1 MKILHVISGGETGG
15 SKNHILSL
23 LQGLPKKEILLC
35 VFQEG
40 LLYEEA
46 KRLDIPVTLLRQKSR
61 YDLSILIKF
70 LHLIRD
76 NNIDIIHSHGPR
88 ANLFCYMIRFF
99 KQPFKW
105 VTTVHSDP
113 RDDFIRGGIKG
124 KVFTTINMNILKKI
138 NYFFAV
144 SERFKQML
152 SGFGI
157 DKQKIKTM
165 YNGIDF
171 SRTLPVNIERK
182 DLGLTEEDFVIIM
195 VARLHPI
202 KGHKEVF
209 SAMKKL
215 ASNKPNIKLL
225 LVGDGPIKDQLVEM
239 VTSLK
244 LEENVRFLGFQNDV
258 HSYFSLSDV
267 KLLSSYSESFPLVFL
282 EAARANTPIIST
294 DVGGVKNLINSR
306 ELGWIIPVK
315 DIEAMKAALNE
326 AIVKKEE
333 HLLAE
338 MGKKLHKRAA
348 SEFSIQQLVDHTYLH
363 YKKILNQT

>member
-23 LQGLPKKEILLC
+23 LKGLPKKEILLC

-46 KRLDIPVTLLRQKSR
+46 KKLDIPVTLIRQESR
-61 YDLSILIKF
+61 YDLSILTKF

-76 NNIDIIHSHGPR
+76 NNIEIVHSHGPR
-88 ANLFCYMIRFF
+88 ANLFCYMISFS
-99 KQPFKW
+99 KQTFKW

-124 KVFTTINMNILKKI
+124 RIFTTINMNILKKI

-157 DKQKIKTM
+157 NEKKIKTI

-171 SRTLPVNIERK
+171 SQTLPVNIERK
-182 DLGLTEEDFVIIM
+182 DIGLTEEDFVIIM

-209 SAMKKL
+209 SALKKMV
-215 ASNKPNIKLL
+215 SKKPNIKLL
-225 LVGDGPIKDQLVEM
+225 LVGDGPIKEQLVDL
-239 VTSLK
+239 VTSLN
-244 LEENVRFLGFQNDV
+244 LQDNVKFLGYQNDV

-267 KLLSSYSESFPLVFL
+267 KLLASYSESFPLVLL
-282 EAARANTPIIST
+282 EAARANIPIIST

-306 ELGWIIPVK
+306 ELGWVIPVK
-315 DIEAMKAALNE
+315 DVEAMEIALNE
-326 AIVKKEE
+326 ALEKKEE
-333 HLLAE
+333 HLLGK
-338 MGKKLHKRAA
+338 MGKRLHERAA
-348 SEFSIQQLVDHTYLH
+348 NEFSIQQLVDQTYSH
-363 YKKILNQT
+363 YKKILNQL